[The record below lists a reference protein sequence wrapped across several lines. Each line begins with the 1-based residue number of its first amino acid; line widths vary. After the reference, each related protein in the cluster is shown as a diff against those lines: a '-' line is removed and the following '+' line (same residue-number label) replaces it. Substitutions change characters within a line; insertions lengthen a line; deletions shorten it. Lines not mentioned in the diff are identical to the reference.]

1 MLVKQMDDEEEFE
14 TSFFLKLCELCVK
27 GGTMLNDMWWGR
39 FPQDDKRDNDPR
51 SAPSS
56 AEKEFYDRLW
66 LICRSFMKLN
76 RVDRKNLMRE
86 AAEEGGIDVNYEN
99 IKSMLG
105 ATLGTD
111 QKFNTIKYI
120 MTKSAGEEI
129 IKLLGGVGSSILDE
143 KLSKLISSSGIF
155 NVKINPENII
165 DKIKSENTACGGK
178 NPNPRGCPENTKV
191 KVGKMN
197 GYTISKSEAT
207 RNKNAFATLQQYFPD
222 LVNTDD
228 VNKSIYVVVQS
239 EGRADLPL
247 PSSIGNNYT
256 DSNASIF
263 WDNIAI
269 KDERG
274 NGYIYVFDAG
284 QVERTDAKAMAAMD
298 GISEE
303 LASIL
308 N

>member
-1 MLVKQMDDEEEFE
+1 
-14 TSFFLKLCELCVK
+14 
-27 GGTMLNDMWWGR
+27 
-39 FPQDDKRDNDPR
+39 
-51 SAPSS
+51 
-56 AEKEFYDRLW
+56 
-66 LICRSFMKLN
+66 
-76 RVDRKNLMRE
+76 
-86 AAEEGGIDVNYEN
+86 
-99 IKSMLG
+99 
-105 ATLGTD
+105 
-111 QKFNTIKYI
+111 